1 MKNPNANRHESSGYR
16 ICQSRSLRREVLL
29 FPNDWRFEGEE
40 TTADREPGVRIDDVA
55 GGLDTVPVVEDLAL
69 TGFDLTGLTG
79 SRRLLPILEFPLLL
93 MTIPWLPA

>member
-1 MKNPNANRHESSGYR
+1 M
-16 ICQSRSLRREVLL
+16 LRLL
-29 FPNDWRFEGEE
+29 
-40 TTADREPGVRIDDVA
+40 IDDVA

-69 TGFDLTGLTG
+69 TGFDVTGLAG